1 MKSLYACDG
10 KYFFNLNNELTY
22 GLRFMLINKS
32 FAYIFYFFPLFILL
46 WNMRLEQQLF
56 KLAHFVNEITLYI
69 RLSVFLLPK

>member
-1 MKSLYACDG
+1 MKSLYVYDG
-10 KYFFNLNNELTY
+10 KYFFNLNNELAY
-22 GLRFMLINKS
+22 GLRFMLTNKS
-32 FAYIFYFFPLFILL
+32 FAYIFCFFPLFILL